1 MFEGPIIPV
10 TFRIGMPILIGNVFN
25 LLFTIVD
32 TLFISMIDSNS
43 TAILSGTGLVFP
55 LFFFFLAIAT
65 GISVG
70 IGALVARAI
79 GEDNTSTLTSAAD
92 SGLALSISLAG
103 ISLIAGLF
111 LGPHILSTLA
121 GSELSQAALKAGER
135 YFIALLPGL
144 CLLLVW
150 QTILGILQGEGLTR
164 YIAISVIVSTLVNLI
179 LDPIFIFSLEMGE
192 FGAGIATSLSIFIS
206 FIVTLLICQR
216 KKLSAPI
223 SAKIWRANTALIKK
237 IVNIGLP
244 QSIGMLGMSV
254 AFLLL
259 NNLVSSINEAAMNAW
274 TLVGRTDQML
284 LIPGFA
290 LSGATITMVGQN
302 FGRKNFKRLKKIFH
316 TNIITGLVTVTIIAG
331 VYNLIAMPL
340 FSLFT
345 DVEEVLKGA
354 VQQVRII
361 SFTTASV
368 SALFVIISTFQSTG
382 KPLPALFITL
392 MRIGAIAVP
401 VAFILAKIVG
411 LGMLGVYIG
420 IVSGNLLILPIAWIW
435 CSKHIDKLNYNSVN

>member
-1 MFEGPIIPV
+1 
-10 TFRIGMPILIGNVFN
+10 
-25 LLFTIVD
+25 
-32 TLFISMIDSNS
+32 
-43 TAILSGTGLVFP
+43 
-55 LFFFFLAIAT
+55 
-65 GISVG
+65 
-70 IGALVARAI
+70 
-79 GEDNTSTLTSAAD
+79 
-92 SGLALSISLAG
+92 
-103 ISLIAGLF
+103 
-111 LGPHILSTLA
+111 
-121 GSELSQAALKAGER
+121 
-135 YFIALLPGL
+135 
-144 CLLLVW
+144 
-150 QTILGILQGEGLTR
+150 
-164 YIAISVIVSTLVNLI
+164 
-179 LDPIFIFSLEMGE
+179 
-192 FGAGIATSLSIFIS
+192 
-206 FIVTLLICQR
+206 
-216 KKLSAPI
+216 
-223 SAKIWRANTALIKK
+223 
-237 IVNIGLP
+237 
-244 QSIGMLGMSV
+244 MSV